1 MTKAQAAEL
10 QAMWKQQDPPR
21 LCAHIKI
28 DMERNEDGYVTGRY
42 YCLTC
47 GEAIAHTSL
56 QD

>member
-21 LCAHIKI
+21 LCAHIKS
-28 DMERNEDGYVTGRY
+28 DMERNDGYVTGSY

-47 GEAIAHTSL
+47 GEAIAH
-56 QD
+56 

>member
-28 DMERNEDGYVTGRY
+28 DMERNEDGYMTGNYFCTACESSYPR
-42 YCLTC
+42 
-47 GEAIAHTSL
+47 
-56 QD
+56 